1 MKILR
6 KRSLFVAKKR
16 KLRLKIISAIVF
28 IVALVG
34 ALILAFAGENFVI
47 VQELFKPN
55 VTKEEIREA
64 LSELGYRGYLAFGI
78 LSMLQVVLTVIPAE
92 PIQVMAGLSF
102 GLLRGAMICTIGL
115 FAGNTLVY
123 ILYKVYGEK
132 LEEFFEKNAEFD
144 FEVASRSNKIAIVI
158 ILLNLLPAIPYGIIC
173 FFATSLNIKYPK
185 YILLT
190 TLGALPSIFLDVALG
205 HVAIATSWIF
215 SILVL
220 LVLITLLIILY
231 RKKSAVFK
239 AVNNYMKKRN
249 APYTSNVKAKKPFRL
264 FYNSCMLA
272 GRFLF
277 DTRIKI
283 RLKNEV
289 GKLDN
294 PSIVLCN
301 HGSFI
306 DFVYCSRI
314 LKKERPNFVV
324 ARLYFYKK
332 FFRNVLRQVGCYPK
346 SMFSSDINN
355 AKNCMRVLSNG
366 GTIAMMPEAR
376 LSTAGK
382 YEGVQDTTYKFIKRM
397 NVAVYVIEQRGDYLA
412 RPKWGDK
419 IRRGSLVEVTLRPLF
434 KAGETKELSLEEV
447 KERVDKALYYNEF
460 EWLESKPNLQY
471 KSKTLAVGLENILT
485 LCPECKAHHS
495 FKTDGRQITC
505 EKCGFSRTLNSRY
518 GFDEPPFK
526 NILQWY
532 EYQVAETEKEI
543 RENPDYALQAK
554 VVLKHA
560 SKDGKTLLYSA
571 GEGVCTLDKTG
582 LVYQGTDD
590 GQEVVKTFPLAD
602 IYRLLFGAGEDFEI
616 YDGEQIYYFVPEDR
630 RSCVDWYVVSGLLK
644 KIYE

>member
-1 MKILR
+1 M
-6 KRSLFVAKKR
+6 AKKR
-16 KLRLKIISAIVF
+16 KKNVKIISAIVF

-34 ALILAFAGENFVI
+34 ALFLAFAGENFVI

-55 VTKEEIREA
+55 VSKEEIREA
-64 LSELGYRGYLAFGI
+64 LSGLGYRGYLAFGI

-102 GLLRGAMICTIGL
+102 GVLRGAAICTIGL

-123 ILYKVYGEK
+123 ILYKIYGDK

-144 FEVASRSNKIAIVI
+144 FEAASRSPKIALVVL
-158 ILLNLLPAIPYGIIC
+158 LLNLLPAIPYGIIC
-173 FFATSLNIKYPK
+173 FFAASLNIKYPK

-231 RKKSAVFK
+231 RKKALVFK
-239 AVNNYMKKRN
+239 AVNDFMKKRSM
-249 APYTSNVKAKKPFRL
+249 PYSSKTKVKKANRFIYGAAT
-264 FYNSCMLA
+264 FG

-283 RLKNEV
+283 RMKNEV
-289 GKLDN
+289 GRLDK

-306 DFVYCSRI
+306 DFVYSSRI
-314 LKKERPNFVV
+314 IKKERPNFVA
-324 ARLYFYKK
+324 ARLYFYHKALGNLLK
-332 FFRNVLRQVGCYPK
+332 EVGCFPK
-346 SMFSSDINN
+346 SMFSSDVEN
-355 AKNCMRVLSNG
+355 AKNCMRVLSQG

-382 YEGVQDTTYKFIKRM
+382 YEGVQEPTYKFIQRM
-397 NVAVYVIEQRGDYLA
+397 GVAVYVIQQRGDYLA

-419 IRRGSLVEVTLRPLF
+419 IRRGALVEVSLRPLF
-434 KAGETKELSLEEV
+434 AAGETKTLSLEEV
-447 KERVDKALYYNEF
+447 KKRVDEALYYNEF
-460 EWLESKPNLQY
+460 EWLESKPDLQY
-471 KSKTLAVGLENILT
+471 KSKTLAVGLENVLT
-485 LCPECKAHHS
+485 LCPECKAKHS
-495 FKTDGRQITC
+495 FQTQGRKITC
-505 EKCGFSRTLNSRY
+505 EKCGFTRTLNSRY

-526 NILQWY
+526 NILEWY
-532 EYQVAETEKEI
+532 EYQTDEMEKAM
-543 RENPDYALQAK
+543 REDPDYALQAN

-560 SKDGKTLLYSA
+560 SKDGKTMLYEA
-571 GEGVCTLDKTG
+571 GTGVCTLDKTG
-582 LVYQGTDD
+582 LCYRGTED
-590 GQEVVKTFPLAD
+590 GKEIVKTFPLSD

-616 YDGEQIYYFVPEDR
+616 YEGEEIYYFVPEDKR
-630 RSCVDWYVVSGLLK
+630 GCVDWYIASGVLK